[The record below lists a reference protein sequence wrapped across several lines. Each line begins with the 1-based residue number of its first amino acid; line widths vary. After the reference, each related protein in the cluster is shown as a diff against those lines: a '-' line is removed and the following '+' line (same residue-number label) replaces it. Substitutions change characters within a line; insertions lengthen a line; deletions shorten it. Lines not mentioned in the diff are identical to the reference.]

1 MKLPKVTSTTELQR
15 NISVLTKAPDDEV
28 HIITKGTTEIG
39 VYMPMP
45 FYEKAIKPEYE
56 EYVNKKRA
64 YKLPP
69 KTLSLLREIDPVK
82 YQRDIRKEY

>member
-15 NISVLTKAPDDEV
+15 NISVLTKAPDDEL
-28 HIITKGTTEIG
+28 HIITKGTKEIG
-39 VYMPMP
+39 VYMPMAL
-45 FYEKAIKPEYE
+45 YERSVRPDIKSAKR
-56 EYVNKKRA
+56 KKRV

-69 KTLSLLREIDPVK
+69 KTLSLLRELDPVE

>member
-15 NISVLTKAPDDEV
+15 NISVLTKAPDDEL
-28 HIITKGTTEIG
+28 HIITKGTKEIG

-45 FYEKAIKPEYE
+45 LYEKSIKSSDGG
-56 EYVNKKRA
+56 VSKRKT

-69 KTLSLLREIDPVK
+69 KTLSMLREVDPVK